1 MIYNIKVK
9 SHNYLGIK
17 TKMALDDIDLKI
29 LDLLLQDGRISHT
42 AIGKQTDLSGPSV
55 YARIQRMEREGIIK
69 GYTALLTPEKVG
81 RGLAAFVRVRTQTPE
96 YESDVFERF
105 IQEEEQIVEC
115 HDVDGEDC
123 YILKVRT
130 ASTQSLQKL
139 LAKIRSFPGIT
150 RTVTTI
156 ALETLKEEGTV
167 RPAVNRRK
175 PEEV

>member
-1 MIYNIKVK
+1 M
-9 SHNYLGIK
+9 
-17 TKMALDDIDLKI
+17 MLDDIDLKI
-29 LDLLLQDGRISHT
+29 LDLLLQDGRIAHT
-42 AIGKQTDLSGPSV
+42 AIGKETELSGPSV

-69 GYTALLTPEKVG
+69 GYTALLAPEKVE

-96 YESDVFERF
+96 YDSGLFERF
-105 IQEEEQIVEC
+105 VQEEEQILEC

-139 LAKIRSFPGIT
+139 LTTIRSFPGIT

-167 RPAVNRRK
+167 RPASNGTKR
-175 PEEV
+175 EEG

>member
-1 MIYNIKVK
+1 M
-9 SHNYLGIK
+9 
-17 TKMALDDIDLKI
+17 TLDDIDLKI
-29 LDLLLQDGRISHT
+29 LELLLQDGRMAHT
-42 AIGKQTDLSGPSV
+42 AIGKETDLSGPSV

-69 GYTALLTPEKVG
+69 GYAALLAPEKVG
-81 RGLAAFVRVRTQTPE
+81 RGLAAFVRIRTQTPG
-96 YESDVFERF
+96 YESEAFERF
-105 IQEEEQIVEC
+105 IQEEAQILEC

-139 LAKIRSFPGIT
+139 LETIRSFPGIT

-167 RPAVNRRK
+167 RPASTSTKRA
-175 PEEV
+175 EG

>member
-1 MIYNIKVK
+1 M
-9 SHNYLGIK
+9 
-17 TKMALDDIDLKI
+17 MLDDIDLKI
-29 LDLLLQDGRISHT
+29 LDLLLQDGRIAHT
-42 AIGKQTDLSGPSV
+42 AIGKETELSGPSV

-69 GYTALLTPEKVG
+69 GYTALLAPEKVE

-96 YESDVFERF
+96 YDSGLFERF
-105 IQEEEQIVEC
+105 VQEEEQILEC

-139 LAKIRSFPGIT
+139 LMTIRSFPGIT

-167 RPAVNRRK
+167 RPASNGTKR
-175 PEEV
+175 EEG

>member
-1 MIYNIKVK
+1 MFLARKLN
-9 SHNYLGIK
+9 
-17 TKMALDDIDLKI
+17 KMTLDDIDLKI

-42 AIGKQTDLSGPSV
+42 TIGKETDLSGPSV

-69 GYTALLTPEKVG
+69 GYTTLLAPEKVG
-81 RGLAAFVRVRTQTPE
+81 RGLAAFVRVRTQTPDYVNE
-96 YESDVFERF
+96 NFERF
-105 IQEEEQIVEC
+105 VQEEKQILEC

-139 LAKIRSFPGIT
+139 LATIRSFPGIT

-167 RPAVNRRK
+167 RPAVNSTRR
-175 PEEV
+175 EEG

>member
-1 MIYNIKVK
+1 M
-9 SHNYLGIK
+9 
-17 TKMALDDIDLKI
+17 MLDDIDLKI
-29 LDLLLQDGRISHT
+29 LDLLLQDGRIAHT
-42 AIGKQTDLSGPSV
+42 AIGKEIDLSGPSV

-69 GYTALLTPEKVG
+69 GYAALLAPEKVG

-96 YESDVFERF
+96 HDSGLFERF
-105 IQEEEQIVEC
+105 VQEEEEILEC

-139 LAKIRSFPGIT
+139 LMTIRSFPGIT

-167 RPAVNRRK
+167 RPASNGTKR
-175 PEEV
+175 EEG

>member
-1 MIYNIKVK
+1 MTI
-9 SHNYLGIK
+9 
-17 TKMALDDIDLKI
+17 DDIDLKI

-42 AIGKQTDLSGPSV
+42 AIGKETDLSGPSV
-55 YARIQRMEREGIIK
+55 YARVQRLEREGIIK
-69 GYTALLTPEKVG
+69 GYAVLLAPEKIE

-96 YESDVFERF
+96 YDSAVFERF
-105 IQEEEQIVEC
+105 IQEEEQILEC

-139 LAKIRSFPGIT
+139 LATIRSFPGIT

-167 RPAVNRRK
+167 RPAANRKKR
-175 PEEV
+175 EEG

>member
-1 MIYNIKVK
+1 M
-9 SHNYLGIK
+9 
-17 TKMALDDIDLKI
+17 MLDDIDLKI
-29 LDLLLQDGRISHT
+29 LDLLLQDGRIAHT
-42 AIGKQTDLSGPSV
+42 AIGKETELSGPSV

-69 GYTALLTPEKVG
+69 GYTALLAPEKVE

-96 YESDVFERF
+96 YDSGLFERF
-105 IQEEEQIVEC
+105 VQEEEQILEC

-139 LAKIRSFPGIT
+139 LMTIRSFPGIT

-167 RPAVNRRK
+167 RPAAKSTK
-175 PEEV
+175 PEEG

>member
-1 MIYNIKVK
+1 MI
-9 SHNYLGIK
+9 
-17 TKMALDDIDLKI
+17 LDDIDLKI

-42 AIGKQTDLSGPSV
+42 AIGKETDLSGPSV
-55 YARIQRMEREGIIK
+55 YARVQRLEREGIIK
-69 GYTALLTPEKVG
+69 GYTAVLASEKVG

-96 YESDVFERF
+96 YESAVFERF
-105 IQEEEQIVEC
+105 IQEEDQILEC

-123 YILKVRT
+123 YLLKVRT

-139 LAKIRSFPGIT
+139 LATIRSFPGIT

-167 RPAVNRRK
+167 RPAINRTK
-175 PEEV
+175 PEEG